1 MTISM
6 EETQEILETTGPF
19 DRKGS
24 PETESLDGKESLET
38 ESYDEKEK
46 QEEDSDDQSSPRG
59 VLEIPISGSD
69 SDNSSCGTSAT
80 EKSTV
85 HRALFGENNGLH
97 WRNLIDNIK
106 WKSMRRFS
114 TIPLL
119 GGYEISRKN
128 LRRKLGLNPGI
139 DDESDCGD
147 IVVPK
152 PSWRN
157 FTKKELAD
165 ATDNFSPEKLIGEG
179 GHAEVYKGC
188 LSDGLVVAVKRIT
201 KKEKN
206 DEDRVGD
213 FLSELGI
220 IAHINHPNAAK
231 LIGFGVDGGLHLV
244 LQFSPHGS
252 LASVLHGATEKLD
265 WKIRF
270 KVALGVAEGLQ
281 YLHCECQRRIIHRDI
296 TASNILLTEDYEPQ
310 ISDFGLAKWLPEKWV
325 HHVVHP
331 IEGTFGYMAPEY
343 FMHGIVDEKTDV
355 FAFGVLL
362 LELITGR
369 HAVDSCRQSLVMWA
383 KPLLEENNVNDIA
396 DPSLRDAYDNG
407 EMKRVMSIA
416 LACIHHLPSTRPNM
430 NRVVK
435 LLRGEGGQ
443 VELKQRSMVGGRAI
457 VLDDSDLEDYTSAS
471 YLSDLDRHRQLLLE

>member
-38 ESYDEKEK
+38 ESYDEMEK

-383 KPLLEENNVNDIA
+383 KPLLEENKVNDIA
-396 DPSLRDAYDNG
+396 DPSLRDAYNNG

-430 NRVVK
+430 NRVVQ

>member
-24 PETESLDGKESLET
+24 PETESLNGKESLET

-430 NRVVK
+430 NRVVQ

>member
-430 NRVVK
+430 NRVVQ